1 MTATP
6 APALRMRA
14 PHGHTPRTDIT
25 RTEESRP

>member
-6 APALRMRA
+6 APRMRA
-14 PHGHTPRTDIT
+14 PHGHTPRTDIV